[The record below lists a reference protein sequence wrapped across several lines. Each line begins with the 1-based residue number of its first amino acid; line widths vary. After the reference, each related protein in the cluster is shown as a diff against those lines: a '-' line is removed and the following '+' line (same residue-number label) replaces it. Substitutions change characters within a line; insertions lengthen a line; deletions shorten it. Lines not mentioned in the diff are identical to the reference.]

1 MQSERLMRIPVNPF
15 ILFQTAPGSVFA
27 VPKEI
32 TMDVGHLA
40 RDADLVA
47 VEVVDL
53 LAAFAVF
60 GCPIADR
67 YEGFVAVG
75 IDVDI
80 GMFVVRV
87 DFLQQ
92 MAVVPNETGLVFE
105 VVPA

>member
-1 MQSERLMRIPVNPF
+1 MLFGYIIFVVLPRKCTIPIISF
-15 ILFQTAPGSVFA
+15 CLRFLSILA
-27 VPKEI
+27 
-32 TMDVGHLA
+32 
-40 RDADLVA
+40 
-47 VEVVDL
+47 VVDL

-80 GMFVVRV
+80 GMFAVRV

-92 MAVVPNETGLVFE
+92 MAAVSNETGLVFE